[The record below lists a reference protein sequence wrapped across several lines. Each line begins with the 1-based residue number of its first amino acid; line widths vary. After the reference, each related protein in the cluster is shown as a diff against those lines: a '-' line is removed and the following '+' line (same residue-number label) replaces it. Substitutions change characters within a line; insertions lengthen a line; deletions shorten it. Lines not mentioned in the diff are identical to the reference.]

1 MPRPIAIILSL
12 NNPILL
18 KIYFRECVLSQ
29 QKVLA
34 PKFELA
40 FLLPKYWLIWL
51 SIVLL
56 YCISWLPY
64 SIQLVLSIGMGK
76 LLKVFARQRYQIA
89 KRNLA
94 LCFPDYSQQQRDKLL
109 NDNLNHAGMAI
120 FESSMGWWWPT
131 WRVAKMAEFEGYEL
145 IEAALAKGKGVLAY
159 AIHNM
164 NLEFACR
171 VAGLKNPSVVFYRKH
186 KNKLMEY
193 MQYHGRTRS
202 NKYMIPRK
210 NVLGL
215 ITALNQGEVCFY
227 LPDQDYGRTKCEFAP
242 LFAVPQVATTT
253 GSILFAQQAN
263 CETLFMA
270 SIRTATG
277 YKIKVLPG
285 LENFPSGDD
294 NYDVRRINQMIEKMI
309 LIAPEQYLWMHKRF
323 KTRPDPQDTSLY
335 DKLS

>member
-1 MPRPIAIILSL
+1 
-12 NNPILL
+12 
-18 KIYFRECVLSQ
+18 
-29 QKVLA
+29 
-34 PKFELA
+34 
-40 FLLPKYWLIWL
+40 
-51 SIVLL
+51 
-56 YCISWLPY
+56 
-64 SIQLVLSIGMGK
+64 
-76 LLKVFARQRYQIA
+76 
-89 KRNLA
+89 
-94 LCFPDYSQQQRDKLL
+94 
-109 NDNLNHAGMAI
+109 
-120 FESSMGWWWPT
+120 
-131 WRVAKMAEFEGYEL
+131 
-145 IEAALAKGKGVLAY
+145 
-159 AIHNM
+159 
-164 NLEFACR
+164 
-171 VAGLKNPSVVFYRKH
+171 
-186 KNKLMEY
+186 
-193 MQYHGRTRS
+193 
-202 NKYMIPRK
+202 MIPRK

-227 LPDQDYGRTKCEFAP
+227 LPDQDYGSTKCEFAP

-263 CETLFMA
+263 CETLFMV